1 MKKAVTTRTIAIA
14 LGAISLTLAVGSS
27 AGAGSPKG
35 GAVSSAAT
43 SNALAAASSLPTTTI
58 SGSPPAFTPTTLMAT
73 AAGGTCRPS
82 VPQFKVD
89 DRESVNEHVRFKSGG
104 VWSSF
109 TILAGGHV
117 GVCVQTGFTGTI
129 TLKLSD
135 RNKAHVIF

>member
-1 MKKAVTTRTIAIA
+1 MKKKVVTTRTIAIV
-14 LGAISLTLAVGSS
+14 LGATSLLLAVTPSV
-27 AGAGSPKG
+27 GAARPKG
-35 GAVSSAAT
+35 GVGSPAVSS
-43 SNALAAASSLPTTTI
+43 NALAASSLPTTTI
-58 SGSPPAFTPTTLMAT
+58 SGSPPAFRPTTLMAV

-117 GVCVQTGFTGTI
+117 GVCVPTGFTGTI

-135 RNKAHVIF
+135 GNKAHVIF